1 MEILLTLGI
10 ALAFIGLILFI
21 AAWSQEE
28 DKNLVGIFGVVVII
42 ALIMVIIGG
51 INLQHKKSLNRG
63 RLEGAQNPQYL
74 RIKEIIYDNGIPK
87 DTIYVYEVPK
97 ILED

>member
-1 MEILLTLGI
+1 MEALLVFGI
-10 ALAFIGLILFI
+10 AIAFIGIMIFI
-21 AAWSQEE
+21 TTWLQGDNE
-28 DKNLVGIFGVVVII
+28 NIVGIFGVIVII

-51 INLQHKKSLNRG
+51 INLQHEKSLNRG

-74 RIKEIIYDNGIPK
+74 KIKEVKYGNGIPK
-87 DTIYVYEVPK
+87 DTIYVYEIPK

>member
-1 MEILLTLGI
+1 MEALLAFGI
-10 ALAFIGLILFI
+10 AFAVIGLILFI
-21 AAWSQEE
+21 VTWSGDE
-28 DKNLVGIFGVVVII
+28 DTNIAGIFGVVVII

-51 INLQHKKSLNRG
+51 VNLQHEKSLNRG

-74 RIKEIIYDNGIPK
+74 KIKEVKYDNSIPK
-87 DTIYVYEVPK
+87 DTIYVYEIPK

>member
-1 MEILLTLGI
+1 MEILLAFGI
-10 ALAFIGLILFI
+10 AFAIVGLILFI
-21 AAWSQEE
+21 VIWSQED
-28 DKNLVGIFGVVVII
+28 DKKLVGIFGLVTII

-51 INLQHKKSLNRG
+51 FDVQHEESLNRG

-74 RIKEIIYDNGIPK
+74 KIKEVIYDNSIPK
-87 DTIYVYEVPK
+87 DTIYTYEIPK

>member
-1 MEILLTLGI
+1 MEALLAFGI
-10 ALAFIGLILFI
+10 AFAVVGLIRFI
-21 AAWSQEE
+21 AAWSSDE
-28 DKNLVGIFGVVVII
+28 DTNIVGIFGVIVII
-42 ALIMVIIGG
+42 ALIMIIIGG

-74 RIKEIIYDNGIPK
+74 KIKEVIYDKGIPK
-87 DTIYVYEVPK
+87 DTIYVYEIPK

>member
-1 MEILLTLGI
+1 METLLGFGT
-10 ALAFIGLILFI
+10 AFAIMGLILFI
-21 AAWSQEE
+21 IAWSGDE
-28 DKNLVGIFGVVVII
+28 DTNIVGIFGVVVII
-42 ALIMVIIGG
+42 VLIMVIIGG

-74 RIKEIIYDNGIPK
+74 KIKEVIYDNGIPK
-87 DTIYVYEVPK
+87 DTIYTYEIPK

>member
-1 MEILLTLGI
+1 MEAL
-10 ALAFIGLILFI
+10 LAFGITSAVVGLILFI
-21 AAWSQEE
+21 VTWGGDE
-28 DKNLVGIFGVVVII
+28 DTNIVGIFGVVVII

-74 RIKEIIYDNGIPK
+74 KIKEIKYDNGIPK
-87 DTIYVYEVPK
+87 DTIYVYEIPK
-97 ILED
+97 ILEN

>member
-1 MEILLTLGI
+1 MEALLGLGI
-10 ALAFIGLILFI
+10 IFAVVGIVIFI
-21 AAWSQEE
+21 AAWAQGDDE
-28 DKNLVGIFGVVVII
+28 NTVGIFGVVVIA
-42 ALIMVIIGG
+42 ALIMIIIGG

-74 RIKEIIYDNGIPK
+74 KIKEVIYDNGIPI
-87 DTIYVYEVPK
+87 DTIYVYEIPK

>member
-1 MEILLTLGI
+1 MEALLAFGI
-10 ALAFIGLILFI
+10 AFAIIGLILFI
-21 AAWSQEE
+21 AVWNGDE
-28 DKNLVGIFGVVVII
+28 DKNIVGIFGVIVII
-42 ALIMVIIGG
+42 ALIMIIIGG

-74 RIKEIIYDNGIPK
+74 KIKEVIYDNGIPK
-87 DTIYVYEVPK
+87 DTIYVYEIPK